1 MRESRRPILA
11 LSLAID
17 GLDAGY
23 GAVRALRGVAIHV
36 EAGETV
42 ALLGTNGNGKSTL
55 MKCIMGLVRPER
67 GTVSLTVDGKEH
79 DLTRLSP
86 EEIVDLG
93 VALVPEGRR
102 LFPKLTVVENLML
115 GAFRKAARSAIH
127 QNLAMAFETFPILK
141 DRRGQLAGTLSGG
154 QQQMLAIARALMSA
168 PRLLLVDE
176 PSVGLSPLL
185 VSQTIAK
192 IGELNRHL
200 GLTVLMAEQNFNQAI
215 RIADRGYII
224 VHGEIVVA
232 ADSIDELRGNDI
244 VKRLYLGGI
253 A

>member
-1 MRESRRPILA
+1 MA
-11 LSLAID
+11 LSLAIE

-23 GAVRALRGVAIHV
+23 GAVKALRGVTLHV

-55 MKCIMGLVRPER
+55 MKCIMGLVRPDR
-67 GTVSLTVDGKEH
+67 GRLSLTIDGQVH
-79 DLTRLSP
+79 DLTQLSA
-86 EEIVDLG
+86 EAIVDLG

-115 GAFRKAARSAIH
+115 GAFRKAARSAIDR
-127 QNLAMAFETFPILK
+127 NLALAYETFPALK
-141 DRRGQLAGTLSGG
+141 ERRNQLAGTMSGG
-154 QQQMLAIARALMSA
+154 QQQMLAIARALMSS
-168 PRLLLVDE
+168 PRLLLIDE

-185 VSQTIAK
+185 VSQTITK
-192 IGELNRHL
+192 IGELKQRV

-224 VHGEIVVA
+224 VHGEIAVA
-232 ADSIDELRGNDI
+232 AQSVDELKANDI
-244 VKRLYLGGI
+244 VKRLYLGGVV
-253 A
+253 

>member
-1 MRESRRPILA
+1 MA
-11 LSLAID
+11 LSLAIE

-23 GAVRALRGVAIHV
+23 GAVKALRGVTLHV

-55 MKCIMGLVRPER
+55 MKCIMGLVRPDR
-67 GTVSLTVDGKEH
+67 GRLSLTIDGAAH
-79 DLTRLSP
+79 DLTKLSA

-102 LFPKLTVVENLML
+102 LFPKLTVTENLML
-115 GAFRKAARSAIH
+115 GAFRKVARSAIR
-127 QNLAMAFETFPILK
+127 QNLALAFETFPALQE
-141 DRRGQLAGTLSGG
+141 RRNQLAGTMSGG
-154 QQQMLAIARALMSA
+154 QQQMLAIARALMSS
-168 PRLLLVDE
+168 PRLLLIDE

-192 IGELNRHL
+192 MRV

-224 VHGEIVVA
+224 VHGEIAVA
-232 ADSIDELRGNDI
+232 AQSVDELKANDI
-244 VKRLYLGGI
+244 VKRLYLGGV